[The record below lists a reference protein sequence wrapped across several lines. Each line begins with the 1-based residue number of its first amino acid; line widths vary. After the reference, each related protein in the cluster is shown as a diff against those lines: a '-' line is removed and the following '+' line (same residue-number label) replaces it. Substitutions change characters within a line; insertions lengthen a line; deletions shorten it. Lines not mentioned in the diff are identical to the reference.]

1 MCVPYVGFARSPDKC
16 SLRALCWRM
25 RGRLFASHARCAQH
39 ALTCVITR
47 LFCSYAQLCCHFLE
61 YFDCFR
67 DFRVA
72 CANLM
77 LRARFLRHSVFSF
90 QVRKLCADFDDIRGR
105 PVIFDQIAGLRLIV
119 VGKAA
124 DEFDRGAVEGVDV
137 DVVCLGHEY
146 NEADSSFDVVCS
158 VECFEHDPYAKE
170 TIHNMLRILKPGGLF
185 YMSCAGVGRPEHG
198 TEKTGESYGPHSS
211 FYRNVSLNEMVSWM
225 TSSSSDLS
233 VLHVER
239 SSAPEDLYCFGI
251 KNESK

>member
-1 MCVPYVGFARSPDKC
+1 MAHRAQQKFCERVKSLFPEKFRNSRVLEVGSRNVNGSIRRLFSGCKYVGLD
-16 SLRALCWRM
+16 
-25 RGRLFASHARCAQH
+25 
-39 ALTCVITR
+39 
-47 LFCSYAQLCCHFLE
+47 
-61 YFDCFR
+61 
-67 DFRVA
+67 
-72 CANLM
+72 
-77 LRARFLRHSVFSF
+77 
-90 QVRKLCADFDDIRGR
+90 
-105 PVIFDQIAGLRLIV
+105 
-119 VGKAA
+119 
-124 DEFDRGAVEGVDV
+124 AVKGVDV

-185 YMSCAGVGRPEHG
+185 FMSCAGVGRPEHG